1 VESKGIGICKKK
13 FILLPDR
20 ILFLLT
26 AHSSKLKAHSSKLSP
41 MNYLAHLQ
49 KDKKLARTI
58 GKEVHELKLHPNI
71 PVRMMASIM
80 SQQLS
85 TKVAKV
91 IFTRFLD
98 LYKGKEPK
106 PQQVLDTPATTLRAI
121 GLSNAKVS
129 YVHNV
134 AAFCIEHKITDKKLL
149 AMSNEEIIDL
159 LVQIKGIGRWSVEML
174 LMFTLGREDV
184 FAVDDLGIQ
193 QAMCKLYKLD
203 ATDKKAMKEKMLR
216 LSAKWTPYR
225 TYACL
230 HLWKWQ
236 DTPQP
241 PEGAVKQ
248 NSSPR

>member
-1 VESKGIGICKKK
+1 
-13 FILLPDR
+13 
-20 ILFLLT
+20 
-26 AHSSKLKAHSSKLSP
+26 
-41 MNYLAHLQ
+41 MNYVAHLQ
-49 KDKKLARTI
+49 KDKKLARAI
-58 GKEVHELKLHPNI
+58 GEEVHELKLHPNI

-85 TKVAKV
+85 TQVAKV
-91 IFTRFLD
+91 IFKRFLE

-106 PQQVLDTPATTLRAI
+106 PQQVLDTPATTLRSI

-159 LVQIKGIGRWSVEML
+159 LVQIKGIGKWSVEML

-193 QAMCKLYKLD
+193 QAMTKLYKLD
-203 ATDKKAMKEKMLR
+203 ATDKKGMKEKMLK
-216 LSAKWTPYR
+216 LSAKWSPYR

-230 HLWKWQ
+230 HLWSWK
-236 DTPQP
+236 DD
-241 PEGAVKQ
+241 K
-248 NSSPR
+248 